1 MYRQGDELKLCSRP
15 EWGTGKVTKVE
26 HLTREGERDQRLWV
40 KFPNVGMKTI
50 LAGVAEIERV
60 GDPRPEEDDHS
71 FAAREMSHQSGW
83 LGEIMKDRPEEA
95 MTSLPPECSDPFTSI
110 RKRLERTIALFR
122 FDGSSSSLIDWAIA
136 QTGLDDPLSRFNRHE
151 LEAFFEQWRRARDAR
166 ARDLVDE
173 ARRSRDNVSDLLK
186 SAPAAAK
193 SVLQGSRTRS

>member
-26 HLTREGERDQRLWV
+26 HLTRDGERDQRLWV

-60 GDPRPEEDDHS
+60 GEPRAQDDDHS
-71 FAAREMSHQSGW
+71 FAAREMSHESGW

-110 RKRLERTIALFR
+110 RKRLERTISLFR
-122 FDGSSSSLIDWAIA
+122 FDGTSSSLIDWAIA

-151 LEAFFEQWRRARDAR
+151 LEAFFDLWRRARDAR

-173 ARRSRDNVSDLLK
+173 ARRSGDNVGDLLK
-186 SAPAAAK
+186 NAPAAAK
-193 SVLQGSRTRS
+193 SVLQGSRSRS

>member
-1 MYRQGDELKLCSRP
+1 MYRQGDELKLSTRP

-60 GDPRPEEDDHS
+60 GELRADEDDHS

-83 LGEIMKDRPEEA
+83 LGEIMKERPEEA
-95 MTSLPPECSDPFTSI
+95 MTCLPPECSDPFASL
-110 RKRLERTIALFR
+110 RKRLERTLTLFR
-122 FDGSSSSLIDWAIA
+122 FDASSSSLIDWAIA

-151 LEAFFEQWRRARDAR
+151 LEAFFDQWRRARDTQAR
-166 ARDLVDE
+166 ELNEE
-173 ARRSRDNVSDLLK
+173 ARRTRENVNDLLK
-186 SAPAAAK
+186 NAPPAARVA
-193 SVLQGSRTRS
+193 LQGSRSRS